1 MIGRWTRRDD
11 DPKARGARRTR
22 PRRRAPVGDS
32 TPWPELDGAVVTA
45 TATLVLLGL
54 LTVYSA
60 TATRDLDRLVPAHFV
75 RQLGACLAGT
85 IVAAAAARVRLSGWQ
100 RAAFPLWIASVAL
113 LAATLVFGVQVN
125 GARRWLA
132 VPGLG
137 FSFQPVEIAKWAA
150 VVAVAA
156 WLAPGSGRVTPAP
169 KRIYLALAMAAL
181 PAALLLLQP
190 DFGNAALIVGVVSLL
205 LFVAGVPAVYFAAP
219 AAAGALALG
228 IHLAVHP
235 YAWRRFVG
243 FLDPWATADREGFQL
258 VQSFVGFG
266 RGGLFGVGLGD
277 GRQKLFYLPEA
288 HTDFILSLVG
298 EELGLFGVLVV
309 LGAFAVLLVAGTRIA
324 RRAHSQFAA
333 LLAFG
338 MTALLVVPAV
348 VNAAVVTGVVPTK
361 GMALPFLSYG
371 RTGVVMSFA
380 TLGVLL
386 GVGLRDARPRWQPVR
401 GAERRGSWRR

>member
-1 MIGRWTRRDD
+1 MNG
-11 DPKARGARRTR
+11 RRTR
-22 PRRRAPVGDS
+22 RAGDPKGRGTRRTRTRRRAPVGDS
-32 TPWPELDGAVVTA
+32 MPWPEVDGAVVTA
-45 TATLVLLGL
+45 TATLALLGL
-54 LTVYSA
+54 LMVYSA
-60 TATRDLDRLVPAHFV
+60 TATRDLDHLVPAHFV
-75 RQLGACLAGT
+75 RQLGACLAGV
-85 IVAAAAARVRLSGWQ
+85 IVAVGAARVPLSGWQ
-100 RAAFPLWIASVAL
+100 RASLPLWIAGVAL
-113 LAATLVFGVQVN
+113 LAATVVLGVQVN
-125 GARRWLA
+125 GARRWLP

-137 FSFQPVEIAKWAA
+137 FSFQPVEIAKWAT

-169 KRIYLALAMAAL
+169 KRIYLALAMAAV
-181 PAALLLLQP
+181 PAGLLLLQP
-190 DFGNAALIVGVVSLL
+190 DLGNAALIVGVVSLL
-205 LFVAGVPAVYFAAP
+205 LFVAGAPAVYFAAP
-219 AAAGALALG
+219 AGAGAVALG
-228 IHLAVHP
+228 IHLAIHP
-235 YAWRRFVG
+235 YAARRIVG
-243 FLDPWATADREGFQL
+243 FLDPWATANREGFQL

-298 EELGLFGVLVV
+298 EELGLVGVLVV

-348 VNAAVVTGVVPTK
+348 VNAAVVTGLVPTK

-371 RTGVVMSFA
+371 RTGIVVSFA

-401 GAERRGSWRR
+401 GAERRGTWRR